1 MLANR
6 RIVDNRG
13 VDLHCIL
20 VLRIEVSRP
29 YNPGGRRPT
38 PPMNRSTLR
47 ALDRDL
53 DGDVVFPGHPG
64 YDSARMLWNAMI
76 DKRPS
81 VIVRCLSDSDVAM
94 SIRFASEA
102 GLALAVR
109 GGGHSVA
116 GNSSCDGGLI
126 VDLSRMR
133 QVTVDPRSRRAH
145 VAGGAVWA
153 DVDGR
158 CSEHGL
164 HTTGGVVS
172 STGVAGLA
180 LGGGI
185 GWLSRLW
192 GHTCDNLASA
202 RVVTA
207 SGEVVTASERENP
220 DLLWGLRGGGGNFGV
235 VTRFEFSLHPVTT
248 VVGGWL
254 KFPWD
259 RARAALETYRDV
271 MAEAP
276 DRLSA
281 AAILTDDR
289 DLGPVVALVPCY
301 VGRTD
306 DAERWIDALRAP
318 GPLFDDVGEKR
329 YVEHQ
334 TIYETPPPPPM
345 GHYWKS
351 NFFRE
356 LDGGSIDALI
366 SAAELEFRPGLVI
379 SLEVLGG
386 AASRVSADEAAFAHR
401 AEPYNYLAD
410 AGWVDPTDAERS
422 IDWARRASA
431 LMEPHLSPGNYV
443 NYMSE
448 DDQPDPA
455 ERVRRAYGSVGGAR
469 LISLKDRYDPG
480 NVFRLNHNI
489 PPSAAATHQ

>member
-1 MLANR
+1 
-6 RIVDNRG
+6 
-13 VDLHCIL
+13 
-20 VLRIEVSRP
+20 
-29 YNPGGRRPT
+29 
-38 PPMNRSTLR
+38 
-47 ALDRDL
+47 
-53 DGDVVFPGHPG
+53 
-64 YDSARMLWNAMI
+64 MLWNAMI
-76 DKRPS
+76 DRRPA
-81 VIVRCLSDSDVAM
+81 VIVRCLSDSDVAT
-94 SIRFASEA
+94 SIRFAWEA

-116 GNSSCDGGLI
+116 GNSSCDGGLV

-133 QVTVDPRSRRAH
+133 QVTVDAHSRRAH

-153 DVDGR
+153 DVDGP
-158 CSEHGL
+158 CSEQGL

-172 STGVAGLA
+172 STGVAGLT

-185 GWLSRLW
+185 GWLSRLC
-192 GHTCDNLASA
+192 GHTCDNLVSA

-207 SGEVVTASERENP
+207 SGEVVTASEEENP

-254 KFPWD
+254 KFSWD
-259 RARAALETYRDV
+259 RARAALQTYRDV

-281 AAILTDDR
+281 AVILTVDP
-289 DLGPVVALVPCY
+289 DLGPIVAVVPCY
-301 VGRTD
+301 VGSAAA
-306 DAERWIDALRAP
+306 AERWINALRSP
-318 GPLFDDVGEKR
+318 GPLFDYVREKP

-334 TIYETPPPPPM
+334 AIYETPPPPRM

-351 NFFRE
+351 SFFRR

-366 SAAELEFRPGLVI
+366 GAAELDFRPGLVI

-386 AASRVSADEAAFAHR
+386 VVARAGGDEAAFAHR

-410 AGWVDPTDAERS
+410 AGWVDPAEADRC

-448 DDQPDPA
+448 DDQLDPA
-455 ERVRRAYGSVGGAR
+455 ERIRRAYGGNGAAR
-469 LISLKDRYDPG
+469 LIALKNRYDPD

-489 PPSAAATHQ
+489 PPSAAALSP

>member
-6 RIVDNRG
+6 RSADNRG
-13 VDLHCIL
+13 LDLCRHL
-20 VLRIEVSRP
+20 VLRIEASGP
-29 YNPGGRRPT
+29 YNPGGHRSS

-53 DGDVVFPGHPG
+53 DGDVVFPGHPDYG
-64 YDSARMLWNAMI
+64 SARMLWNAMI
-76 DKRPS
+76 DKRPA
-81 VIVRCLSDSDVAM
+81 VIVRCLSDSDVAAC
-94 SIRFASEA
+94 IRFATES
-102 GLALAVR
+102 GLALAIR
-109 GGGHSVA
+109 GGGHNVA
-116 GNSSCDGGLI
+116 GNSSCDGGLV

-133 QVTVDPRSRRAH
+133 QVTVDPQSRRAH

-153 DVDGR
+153 DVDGP

-172 STGVAGLA
+172 STGVAGLT

-185 GWLSRLW
+185 GWLSRLC
-192 GHTCDNLASA
+192 GHTCDNLVAA

-220 DLLWGLRGGGGNFGV
+220 DLLWGLGGGGGNFGV

-259 RARAALETYRDV
+259 SARAALETYRDV
-271 MAEAP
+271 MDEAP

-281 AAILTDDR
+281 AAILTADQA
-289 DLGPVVALVPCY
+289 LGPVVALVPCY
-301 VGRTD
+301 VGRAA
-306 DAERWIDALRAP
+306 DADRWISALRSP

-329 YVEHQ
+329 YLEHQ
-334 TIYETPPPPPM
+334 TIYETPPPPRM

-351 NFFRE
+351 NFFRR
-356 LDGGSIDALI
+356 LDGDSIDALI
-366 SAAELEFRPGLVI
+366 GAAELDFRPGLVI

-386 AASRVSADEAAFAHR
+386 AAARVGGDEAAFAHR

-410 AGWVDPTDAERS
+410 AGWVDPTEADRS
-422 IDWARRASA
+422 IDWARRASR

-448 DDQPDPA
+448 DDRRDPA
-455 ERVRRAYGSVGGAR
+455 ESIRRAYGSIGAAR
-469 LISLKDRYDPG
+469 LIALKDRYDPG

-489 PPSAAATHQ
+489 PPSAAAFRP